1 MSFPKEMGEQS
12 KADLLLDTEVQDL
25 AQYPLSRAITMLRA
39 LGLPASD
46 IQSEFGII
54 PEAQNLLITK
64 YHKDLYHKFEVDSF
78 DDDEKETI
86 EKMATAS
93 LRLKYRLLHDETQPI
108 KIRNDVATEILDR
121 VMGKARQTIEQVNY
135 NVNAEAESKKIEK
148 AILDT
153 LRGIGLSDSDAQK
166 LLEEDIIN
174 V

>member
-1 MSFPKEMGEQS
+1 MSEQIE
-12 KADLLLDTEVQDL
+12 ADLLLDTEVQDL
-25 AQYPLSRAITMLRA
+25 AQFPLSRAITMLRA

-64 YHKDLYHKFEVDSF
+64 YHKDLYHKFEVDVF

-135 NVNAEAESKKIEK
+135 NVNTEAESKKIEK

>member
-1 MSFPKEMGEQS
+1 MSREAQAMSEQIE
-12 KADLLLDTEVQDL
+12 ADLLLDTEVQDL

-64 YHKDLYHKFEVDSF
+64 YHKDLYHRFEVDTF
-78 DDDEKETI
+78 DDEKETI

-93 LRLKYRLLHDETQPI
+93 LRLKYRLLHDETQPA
-108 KIRNDVATEILDR
+108 KLRNDVATEILDR

-153 LRGIGLSDSDAQK
+153 LRGIGLSDSDAQRI
-166 LLEEDIIN
+166 LEEDIIN

>member
-1 MSFPKEMGEQS
+1 MGEQIE
-12 KADLLLDTEVQDL
+12 ADLLLDTEVQDL

-46 IQSEFGII
+46 IQSEFGIVT
-54 PEAQNLLITK
+54 EAQNLLITK
-64 YHKDLYHKFEVDSF
+64 YHKDLYHRFEVDNF
-78 DDDEKETI
+78 DDEKETI

-108 KIRNDVATEILDR
+108 KLRNDVATEILDR

-153 LRGIGLSDSDAQK
+153 LRGIGLSDSDAQR

>member
-1 MSFPKEMGEQS
+1 MSREAQAMSEQIE
-12 KADLLLDTEVQDL
+12 ADLLLDTEVQDL

-54 PEAQNLLITK
+54 PEAQNLLIMK
-64 YHKDLYHKFEVDSF
+64 YHKDLYHRFEVDTF
-78 DDDEKETI
+78 DDEKEAI

-93 LRLKYRLLHDETQPI
+93 LRLKYRLLHDETQPA
-108 KIRNDVATEILDR
+108 KLRNDVATEILDR

>member
-1 MSFPKEMGEQS
+1 
-12 KADLLLDTEVQDL
+12 
-25 AQYPLSRAITMLRA
+25 
-39 LGLPASD
+39 
-46 IQSEFGII
+46 
-54 PEAQNLLITK
+54 
-64 YHKDLYHKFEVDSF
+64 
-78 DDDEKETI
+78 
-86 EKMATAS
+86 MATAS

-153 LRGIGLSDSDAQK
+153 LRGIGLSDSDAQR

>member
-1 MSFPKEMGEQS
+1 
-12 KADLLLDTEVQDL
+12 
-25 AQYPLSRAITMLRA
+25 MLRA

-64 YHKDLYHKFEVDSF
+64 YHKDLYHRFEVDTF
-78 DDDEKETI
+78 DDEKETI

-93 LRLKYRLLHDETQPI
+93 LRLKYR
-108 KIRNDVATEILDR
+108 LDR

>member
-1 MSFPKEMGEQS
+1 M
-12 KADLLLDTEVQDL
+12 
-25 AQYPLSRAITMLRA
+25 
-39 LGLPASD
+39 
-46 IQSEFGII
+46 
-54 PEAQNLLITK
+54 
-64 YHKDLYHKFEVDSF
+64 DSF

-93 LRLKYRLLHDETQPI
+93 LRLKYRLLHDEAQPI

>member
-1 MSFPKEMGEQS
+1 MSFPSEMGEQS

-153 LRGIGLSDSDAQK
+153 LRGIGLSDSEAQK